1 LEIFYL
7 GDNTMEKLTK
17 QQIGQ
22 LIGRSR
28 KYRLKYKS
36 NDYNQKNFMIY
47 KGFPI
52 CSQSTLS
59 RIENGN
65 DFTYDE
71 VIEVLINKLG
81 YNFSNNQ
88 EDYDE
93 LLKLADNYVEL
104 LMYKN
109 NNQLNFFEKE
119 YDFFHR
125 KHQNNFY
132 ISHCLE
138 ILNMSLK
145 YYIHSEIPNIDK
157 IEELIFYF
165 PNQSN
170 TFNLILKD
178 IVVWFLEISPFNSA
192 SISKFLLKNL
202 ALDDSNILNSIINKN
217 ITIRTGDFIKS
228 LRILDKIQ
236 LDNLNI
242 LTKFRVKRLYLLVHI
257 NILRSFTAFEVDN
270 FDFILNLNEIPKFE
284 LAKLYHLLGIIYMY
298 KNDYEKAFDYFNLSH
313 TIYEP
318 ISVISMQFMVEI
330 YRKNHSFDLKLFL
343 NKVNKYIKAYPVY
356 FKNQFRLF
364 EIIYIEEDYHKGIKF
379 IEKNLTADLKNIKQ
393 RNLLFSIFENQLIE
407 LVSKTNTYKSL
418 YDFYISTHE

>member
-1 LEIFYL
+1 
-7 GDNTMEKLTK
+7 MEKLTK
-17 QQIGQ
+17 QQIGL

-36 NDYNQKNFMIY
+36 NDYNQTNFMMY
-47 KGFPI
+47 KGLPI

-93 LLKLADNYVEL
+93 LLKLADNYVDL
-104 LMYKN
+104 LIYKN
-109 NNQLNFFEKE
+109 NNQLYYFEKE
-119 YDFFHR
+119 YDTFYK
-125 KHQNNFY
+125 KHKNNFY
-132 ISHCLE
+132 ISQCLE
-138 ILNMSLK
+138 ILNISLK
-145 YYIHSEIPNIDK
+145 YYINSEIPSIEK
-157 IEELIFYF
+157 IEELVFYF

-178 IVVWFLEISPFNSA
+178 IVVWFLEISPFNSS
-192 SISKFLLKNL
+192 SISEFLLNNL
-202 ALDDSNILNSIINKN
+202 ILDESCILNRILNTN
-217 ITIRTGDFIKS
+217 ITIRNGDFIKS

-236 LDNLNI
+236 TENI
-242 LTKFRVKRLYLLVHI
+242 NNLTKFRIRRLYLLIHI
-257 NILRSFTAFEVDN
+257 NILRSFSGFEVDN

-298 KNDYEKAFDYFNLSH
+298 KDDYTKALENFSLSH
-313 TIYEP
+313 HVYEP

-330 YRKNHSFDLKLFL
+330 YRKYHSFDLKLFL

-356 FKNQFRLF
+356 FKNQFSLF

-379 IEKNLTADLKNIKQ
+379 IEKNLTADLKNIRQ
-393 RNLLFSIFENQLIE
+393 RDIQFSIYENQLIE
-407 LVSKTNTYKSL
+407 LISKTNTYKSL
-418 YDFYISTHE
+418 YDFYISTQE

>member
-1 LEIFYL
+1 
-7 GDNTMEKLTK
+7 MEKLTK
-17 QQIGQ
+17 QQIGL

-36 NDYNQKNFMIY
+36 NDYNQTNFMMY
-47 KGFPI
+47 KGLPI

-93 LLKLADNYVEL
+93 LLKLADNYVDL
-104 LMYKN
+104 LIYKN
-109 NNQLNFFEKE
+109 NNQLYYFEKE
-119 YDFFHR
+119 YDAFYK
-125 KHQNNFY
+125 KHKNNFY
-132 ISHCLE
+132 ISQCLE
-138 ILNMSLK
+138 ILNISLK
-145 YYIHSEIPNIDK
+145 YYINSEIPSIEK
-157 IEELIFYF
+157 IEELVFYF

-178 IVVWFLEISPFNSA
+178 IVVWFLEISPFNSS
-192 SISKFLLKNL
+192 SISEFLLNNL
-202 ALDDSNILNSIINKN
+202 ILDESCILNRILNTN
-217 ITIRTGDFIKS
+217 ITIRNGDFIKS

-236 LDNLNI
+236 TENI
-242 LTKFRVKRLYLLVHI
+242 NNLTKFRIRRLYLLIHI
-257 NILRSFTAFEVDN
+257 NILRSFSGFEVDN

-298 KNDYEKAFDYFNLSH
+298 KNDNDKAFENFNLSH

-318 ISVISMQFMVEI
+318 ISVISMQFMIEI
-330 YRKNHSFDLKLFL
+330 YRINHNFDIKLFL
-343 NKVNKYIKAYPVY
+343 SKVKKYIKSYPIY
-356 FKNQFRLF
+356 YKNQYSFF

-379 IEKNLTADLKNIKQ
+379 IEKNLVNHLRRIKQ
-393 RNLLFSIFENQLIE
+393 RDLQFSVFENQLIE
-407 LVSKTNTYKSL
+407 LISKTNTYKSL
-418 YDFYISTHE
+418 YDFNISTQ